1 MGLIEQAEATGGID
15 VVNSGGRTHV
25 RMWGEVDGGLRDQA
39 SASMALVLA
48 TTDPVVV
55 DATDVRFIDSSGL
68 AFILQ
73 LHLAAGESG
82 QSVTLR
88 DPNRAVLELLDMI
101 GMGGAILVEDAS
113 APGST
118 APSGAAAAS

>member
-15 VVNSGGRTHV
+15 VASSPGRTRV

-48 TTDPVVV
+48 TTDPVLI
-55 DATDVRFIDSSGL
+55 DATDLRFIDSSGL

-73 LHLAAGESG
+73 LHLAAAESG
-82 QSVTLR
+82 QTVTLL
-88 DPNRAVLELLDMI
+88 DPNRAVLELLEMI
-101 GMGGAILVEDAS
+101 GMGDAILVEGAV
-113 APGST
+113 APT
-118 APSGAAAAS
+118 DAAAAS